1 MKRDIELEATL
12 VAKYAVVAPVL
23 DERSRRRW
31 AAAESLAI
39 GYGGDAVVSSA
50 TGVAR
55 ETIRKGRREIARDEA
70 PTDRIRRP
78 GGGRPRIQQ
87 DQPGIQA
94 ALQALVDPLTRGDP
108 TSPLRWTCKSRA
120 KLAAALTEQGWRVSS
135 TTVGRLLHRLGYRL
149 QSPRKRQEG
158 ATHPDRNAQFEHINQ
173 TADEHLTAG
182 QPVIS
187 VDTKKKEL
195 VGNFKNGGREW
206 QPKGTPPAVLVHDFP
221 TDAEG
226 KAIPYGVYD
235 MARNEAWVSVGW
247 DHDTPAFAVA
257 SIRHWW
263 HQMGCGAYP
272 EATTLFITAD
282 AGGSNGYRLR
292 AWKHELQQLADE
304 TGLTIEVSH
313 FPPGTSKWNKIE
325 HRLFCHITANWRG
338 TPLTTYETIVDRI
351 GNVRTATG
359 LRVRA
364 ELDAGEYP
372 TGVTVTKEQMDALA
386 LVPDAFHGEW
396 NYKLLPRSELKTLY
410 PITVLSGR
418 RRRGVNRPDDVP
430 AGQRTGARP
439 VPGLARTR
447 PLVVPGNSC
456 ASLSRRKSITVLS
469 GRRRRGV
476 PAGQRT
482 GARPVGLARTRPL
495 VVPGNSCAR
504 MIPLESPVLEI
515 GTPGSESGGR
525 KRAHGSRPAARLR
538 KAPDKSPAPYRQR
551 ASSRLYYGSANK

>member
-120 KLAAALTEQGWRVSS
+120 KLAAALNEQGWRVSS

-182 QPVIS
+182 QPVVS

-235 MARNEAWVSVGW
+235 MARNEAWQPVAKAPLHSSGDASRSGCVASRSNMPNMLPRRALPSGRLAALGATRGSTTGCWVSVGW

-396 NYKLLPRSELKTLY
+396 NYKLLPR
-410 PITVLSGR
+410 
-418 RRRGVNRPDDVP
+418 
-430 AGQRTGARP
+430 
-439 VPGLARTR
+439 
-447 PLVVPGNSC
+447 
-456 ASLSRRKSITVLS
+456 
-469 GRRRRGV
+469 
-476 PAGQRT
+476 
-482 GARPVGLARTRPL
+482 
-495 VVPGNSCAR
+495 
-504 MIPLESPVLEI
+504 
-515 GTPGSESGGR
+515 
-525 KRAHGSRPAARLR
+525 
-538 KAPDKSPAPYRQR
+538 
-551 ASSRLYYGSANK
+551 